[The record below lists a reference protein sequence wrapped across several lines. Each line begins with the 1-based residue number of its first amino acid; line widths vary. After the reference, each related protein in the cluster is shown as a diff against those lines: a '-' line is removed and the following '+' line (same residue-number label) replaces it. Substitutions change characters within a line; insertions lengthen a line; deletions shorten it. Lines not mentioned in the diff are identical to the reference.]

1 MIGVTATHRTTAFPA
16 TGGRR
21 LDPLARLA
29 LAAAEPLAIDLTP
42 DTALVVGTAYG
53 SVTATQ
59 RLLDGMRTDGDQLAS
74 PAAFTASTLTHST
87 GALSEA
93 LKLHGPV
100 ATISQ
105 GPASA
110 LAALRWAW
118 CQLAAGRTTAA
129 LVVAGDH
136 PTEWCRGVIERL
148 GDGTWQREPSAT
160 AWLLRLDAGRELRAN
175 GDGPVLTCT
184 ELPVRL
190 PEGPVLLRAGPA
202 VAMWLGPQG

>member
-1 MIGVTATHRTTAFPA
+1 MIGVAATHRATAFPA
-16 TGGRR
+16 VGGRR

-29 LAAAEPLAIDLTP
+29 LAAAEPLAAGLP
-42 DTALVVGTAYG
+42 PGTALAVGTAYG

-59 RLLDGMRTDGDQLAS
+59 RLLDGMRADGDQLAS
-74 PAAFTASTLTHST
+74 PAAFTASTLSHAT

-105 GPASA
+105 GPSSA
-110 LAALRWAW
+110 LAAVRWAW
-118 CQLAAGRTTAA
+118 CQLAIGRATAA

-136 PTEWCRGVIERL
+136 PTDWCRGVIGSL
-148 GDGTWQREPSAT
+148 GDGSWQRQPCAT
-160 AWLLRLDAGRELRAN
+160 AWLLRIDMGRELRPRGAA
-175 GDGPVLTCT
+175 PVLPCT

-190 PEGPVLLRAGPA
+190 PAGPVLLSAEPA

>member
-1 MIGVTATHRTTAFPA
+1 MIGVTATHRVTAFSA
-16 TGGRR
+16 NGGRR
-21 LDPLARLA
+21 LDPLARLV
-29 LAAAEPLAIDLTP
+29 LAAAEPFADGLPP
-42 DTALVVGTAYG
+42 DTAIVVGTAYG
-53 SVTATQ
+53 SVVSTQ
-59 RLLDGMRTDGDQLAS
+59 RLLDGMRADGDHLAS
-74 PAAFTASTLTHST
+74 PAAFTASTLAHAT

-118 CQLAAGRTTAA
+118 CQLASGRSTAA
-129 LVVAGDH
+129 LVIAGDH
-136 PTEWCRGVIERL
+136 PTAWCRGVIEHL
-148 GDGTWQREPSAT
+148 GDGAWQREPAAT
-160 AWLLRLDAGRELRAN
+160 AWLLQRDAGRELRAR
-175 GDGPVLTCT
+175 GAGPVLPCT

-190 PEGPVLLRAGPA
+190 PEGPVLLSAGPA